1 MNLFKQ
7 FFVLLVAIV
16 SSVSANAQKIETTIN
31 YVTAVPG
38 ISDNTILYDA
48 PGKLK
53 IEDFKGKPENDNV
66 AVAITTSGFT
76 FKAGFRKA
84 EGKSSL
90 IIGVYCTFNKET
102 SWMKERGKNDYILLH
117 EQHHFDISYI
127 STLLFI
133 KALKKIKFKQE
144 GYMDQIKDV
153 YYAAIKQMEAL
164 QQQYDS
170 ETNNGILKDR
180 QAAWNKKI
188 DDQVTVLAAEQ
199 P

>member
-1 MNLFKQ
+1 MNPFKQ
-7 FFVLLVAIV
+7 FFALAATIVFSVAV
-16 SSVSANAQKIETTIN
+16 NAQKMETTIN
-31 YVTAVPG
+31 YLTAVPG
-38 ISDNTILYDA
+38 IGDNTILYDA
-48 PGKLK
+48 PAKLK
-53 IEDFKGKPENDNV
+53 IEDFKGKPEQNNV

-84 EGKSSL
+84 DGKSNL
-90 IIGVYCTFNKET
+90 VIGVYCTFNKES
-102 SWMKERGKNDYILLH
+102 SWMKERAKNNYILLH

-133 KALKKIKFKQE
+133 KALKKIRFKEE
-144 GYMDQIKDV
+144 GYMDQIKEV
-153 YYAAIKQMEAL
+153 YYASIKQMEAL

-170 ETNNGILKDR
+170 ETNNGILNDR

-188 DDQVTVLAAEQ
+188 DDQVTALASEQ